1 MFSVEKFSV
10 ISSFDNLV
18 AFIFIAG
25 AISKATTVLHAMH
38 KCFMNI
44 VNSRCIDKVELQPT
58 TEELC
63 FHITRF

>member
-25 AISKATTVLHAMH
+25 AISKATGVFIAMH

-44 VNSRCIDKVELQPT
+44 VIN
-58 TEELC
+58 
-63 FHITRF
+63 ITYLVY